1 VLARFL
7 QEVAAVASVRLL
19 KMTNGQYGFV
29 VGKPGTGSDPLRLDI
44 DDHYLGAVRSA
55 NSLSGGEKFMAS
67 LSLALGLADT
77 VQRRNGGIRI
87 ESLFVD
93 EGFGALDPSALDS
106 AIDTL
111 VGLRDEGRTVG
122 LISHVEGIKNR
133 IALGLEVQK
142 TKDKGSHIVVPQ
154 R

>member
-1 VLARFL
+1 
-7 QEVAAVASVRLL
+7 
-19 KMTNGQYGFV
+19 
-29 VGKPGTGSDPLRLDI
+29 
-44 DDHYLGAVRSA
+44 
-55 NSLSGGEKFMAS
+55 
-67 LSLALGLADT
+67 
-77 VQRRNGGIRI
+77 
-87 ESLFVD
+87 
-93 EGFGALDPSALDS
+93 
-106 AIDTL
+106 